1 MSCTA
6 KANEQR
12 WKQNKVIST
21 NADAFFHHFPSLVM
35 IDRVKADWKEEVKVQ
50 QQVKIFSHLEPF
62 LEKIYYSQKYFCDDY
77 EFRHVIVPKD
87 MLPLVPEEYRG
98 RLLEEREWR
107 KLGIRM
113 SPGW

>member
-1 MSCTA
+1 
-6 KANEQR
+6 
-12 WKQNKVIST
+12 
-21 NADAFFHHFPSLVM
+21 M